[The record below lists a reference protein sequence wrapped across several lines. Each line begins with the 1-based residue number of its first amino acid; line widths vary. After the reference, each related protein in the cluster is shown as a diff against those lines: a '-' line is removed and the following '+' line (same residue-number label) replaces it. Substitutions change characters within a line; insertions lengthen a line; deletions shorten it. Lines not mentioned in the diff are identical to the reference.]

1 MTEPPPRRGGVRGL
15 LPFVVM
21 CLGMFIALLDI
32 QIVASSPQDIGGG
45 LLAAQSQ
52 ISWVQTAHLIAEIIV
67 IRFRVG

>member
-1 MTEPPPRRGGVRGL
+1 
-15 LPFVVM
+15 M

-32 QIVASSPQDIGGG
+32 QILASSPQDIGGG

-52 ISWVQTAHLIAEIIV
+52 ISWVQTAYLIAEIIV